1 MSPSADGLNV
11 HIRRLGL
18 RPPTAALIQE
28 MRLQVPPGQILT
40 IMGPSGC
47 GKSSLLAAISGTLGL
62 VAEGQTPL
70 AFDGEVWLHGQDLS
84 QRPPHQRQI
93 GLLFQD
99 ALLFSHWTVAEN
111 LAFAL
116 PVALARQRSQ
126 AHQAIE
132 AALARAGLAG
142 LGDRDPSTLSGGQQ
156 ARVAL
161 MRALLAE
168 PRALLL
174 DEPFSRLDVAL
185 RRDLR
190 PWVFEEIRQRQIPA
204 ILVTHDPD
212 DIADPA
218 HLLHLDHAR

>member
-1 MSPSADGLNV
+1 MNERREGLQV

-18 RPPTAALIQE
+18 PDPARPWIEDLTLSV
-28 MRLQVPPGQILT
+28 RPGEVLT
-40 IMGPSGC
+40 VMGPSGC
-47 GKSSLLAAISGTLGL
+47 GKSSLLAAISGTLTTE
-62 VAEGQTPL
+62 AEGQTPP
-70 AFDGEVWLHGQDLS
+70 AFEGEVWLDGQALGHLPAH
-84 QRPPHQRQI
+84 RRQI

-99 ALLFSHWTVAEN
+99 ALLFAHWSVAEN

-116 PVALARQRSQ
+116 PARLARDRAQ
-126 AHQAIE
+126 AHLAID
-132 AALARAGLAG
+132 AALARAGLEG
-142 LGDRDPSTLSGGQQ
+142 LGPRDPSTLSGGQQ

-161 MRALLAE
+161 LRALLAE

-190 PWVFEEIRQRQIPA
+190 PWVYAQIRHRQIPA
-204 ILVTHDPD
+204 IIVTHDPD

-218 HLLHLDHAR
+218 HLLHLDHAG

>member
-1 MSPSADGLNV
+1 MSPSVDGLRV
-11 HIRRLGL
+11 HIQRLGL
-18 RPPTAALIQE
+18 RPPAVALIHKLH
-28 MRLQVPPGQILT
+28 LQVPPGQILT

-47 GKSSLLAAISGTLGL
+47 GKSSLLSAISGTLAW
-62 VAEGQTPL
+62 VAEGQAPL
-70 AFDGEVWLHGQDLS
+70 TFEGEVWLNGQDLTH
-84 QRPPHQRQI
+84 QPPHLRQI

-99 ALLFSHWTVAEN
+99 ALLFPHWTVAEN

-116 PVALARQRSQ
+116 PAPLARRRSQ
-126 AHQAIE
+126 AHHAIE
-132 AALARAGLAG
+132 TALARAGLAG

-190 PWVFEEIRQRQIPA
+190 PWVFDEIRQRQIPA

>member
-1 MSPSADGLNV
+1 MSASADGLRV
-11 HIRRLGL
+11 YIQRLGL
-18 RPPTAALIQE
+18 RPPAAALIQGL
-28 MRLQVPPGQILT
+28 RLQVRPGQILT

-47 GKSSLLAAISGTLGL
+47 GKSSLLAAISGTLGQ

-70 AFDGEVWLHGQDLS
+70 AFDGEVWLNGQDLS

-99 ALLFSHWTVAEN
+99 ALLFPHWTVAEN

-116 PVALARQRSQ
+116 PAPLARQRSQ

-190 PWVFEEIRQRQIPA
+190 PWVFDEIRQRQIPA

-212 DIADPA
+212 DIADPT